1 MAAAGGTPDGGGR
14 ILAVHYDKAI
24 QPAASYQHDG
34 IEDARISE
42 VDRCWYMTTCSV
54 SAERHCMTL

>member
-1 MAAAGGTPDGGGR
+1 M
-14 ILAVHYDKAI
+14 AVHYDKAI